1 MSLPNYPLLK
11 QETHGNWLITLFDVS
26 ENKDYQAKIQSNLIA
41 INKVENLFWVAEN
54 PGLEK
59 GNSYYD
65 FVIYEGKIYAPPYD
79 GMHCVIAIETGTIIG
94 REVIRF

>member
-1 MSLPNYPLLK
+1 MGLPNYPLLK
-11 QETHGNWLITLFDVS
+11 QETHENWAITLFDVS
-26 ENKDYQAKIQSNLIA
+26 EDKEYKDNIQSNIIG
-41 INKVENLFWVAEN
+41 INKAENMFWVAEN

-79 GMHCVIAIETGTIIG
+79 GIHCVIDIQTGAIIG